1 MPAVDAWGGVNHGF
15 EGDLM
20 KPEQRGYCNRILR
33 VDLSSGQI
41 STEPLPEETLRPLL
55 GGKGLGAYYLL
66 KEQQPGIDPLSPEN
80 KLIFNVGPL
89 TGTTAPTAGRLGSTT
104 KSPATGTYSDAY
116 CGGYFGQTMK
126 YAGYDAI
133 IVQGAASEPI
143 TIVIDNDR
151 VEIKPAR
158 DLWGT
163 TITQATE
170 QLRQDFGPDWQSLVI
185 GPPGEKHTHIASI
198 FNETR
203 ALARGGVGAV
213 MGAKNLKA
221 IVARGTRSVRVADR
235 PRFDRALQLASR
247 AVRMSSA
254 ITRMNQE
261 GTANILEFVNMVG
274 ALPTRNF
281 QQGQFEGADEITGE
295 AWKEKSWKRN
305 YACFGCPIACSKITR
320 EVDGKVLE
328 GPEYETIYAVGSNCA
343 IADHDAIIRMS
354 LVCDE
359 YGIDTISAGAIVA
372 FMMELFEKGMIKAS
386 ELDGIEPRFGDCYA
400 ALALIEKM
408 AKVEG
413 CGEWLSEGV
422 AKIAGRYPGSEAFAM
437 HVKGLEMPAYH
448 PNAAKGMALGYA
460 ISERGACHLRG
471 APLTEVLGGADPLSI
486 IGKAQLFRDHQAESA
501 LWNSAVLCCFPGY
514 GMSLKELSQLIN
526 AATGFD
532 YATVREFEFVG
543 ERISTLARM
552 FNAREGFVRQQDT
565 LPARNL
571 SQPLQGTG
579 PSRGHVVE
587 LDPMLDE
594 YYALM
599 GWDTNGVPTP
609 ERLRELGLE
618 ELIT

>member
-1 MPAVDAWGGVNHGF
+1 MNPTR
-15 EGDLM
+15 
-20 KPEQRGYCNRILR
+20 RGYCNCILR
-33 VDLSSGQI
+33 VNLNSGRI
-41 STEPLPEETLRPLL
+41 STEPLPEVALRPLL

-66 KEQQPGIDPLSPEN
+66 KEQPAGVQPLSPDN

-89 TGTTAPTAGRLGSTT
+89 TGTTAPTAGRFGSTT
-104 KSPATGTYSDAY
+104 KSPSTNTYSDAY

-133 IVQGAASEPI
+133 IVDGAASEPVSI
-143 TIVIDNDR
+143 AIDNDR
-151 VEIKPAR
+151 VEIKSAR

-163 TITQATE
+163 TITEATE
-170 QLRQDFGPDWQSLVI
+170 RLWHEYGRDWQSLVI
-185 GPPGEKHTHIASI
+185 GPPGEQRTNIASI
-198 FNETR
+198 FNDTR

-221 IVARGTRSVRVADR
+221 IVARGTGRVQVADR
-235 PRFDRALQLASR
+235 ARFDRALQLASR

-281 QQGQFEGADEITGE
+281 QTGQFEGADKISGE

-354 LVCDE
+354 LLCDE

-372 FMMELFEKGMIKAS
+372 FVMELFEKDFIRAN
-386 ELDGIEPRFGDCYA
+386 ELDGLEPRFGDCAA

-422 AKIAGRYPGSEAFAM
+422 AKIAARYPGSEAFAM

-486 IGKAQLFRDHQAESA
+486 AGKAQLFRDHQAESA
-501 LWNSAVLCCFPGY
+501 LWNSAVLCCFPSF
-514 GMSLKELSQLIN
+514 GMSSKELWQLVN

-532 YATVREFEFVG
+532 YATVREFEMVG
-543 ERISTLARM
+543 ERINTLARV
-552 FNAREGFVRQQDT
+552 FNVREGLARSQDT

-571 SQPLQGTG
+571 AQPLQGSG
-579 PSRGHVVE
+579 PAKGHVVE

-594 YYALM
+594 YYSLM
-599 GWDTNGVPTP
+599 GWDQNGVPTQAQ
-609 ERLRELGLE
+609 LKEL
-618 ELIT
+618 ELDQLLA